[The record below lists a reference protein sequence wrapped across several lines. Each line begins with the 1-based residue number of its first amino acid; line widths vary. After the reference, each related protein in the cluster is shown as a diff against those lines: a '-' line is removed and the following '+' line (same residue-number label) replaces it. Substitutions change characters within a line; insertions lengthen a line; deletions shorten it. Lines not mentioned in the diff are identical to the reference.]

1 MTQAIVRL
9 KQPDT
14 RNRWIDESPINQWL
28 NENFGPGESRRKAKY
43 KQRLGMLNTIKD
55 ILNTILLANR
65 MQCYLHSSGHESR
78 CFC

>member
-43 KQRLGMLNTIKD
+43 KTASWYVEHNQG
-55 ILNTILLANR
+55 
-65 MQCYLHSSGHESR
+65 YLEYYFARKQDAVLFALKWS
-78 CFC
+78 